1 MKYVLVD
8 LSTEEWNKFK
18 SRCAINGISIK
29 DRVNYIILKDI
40 EGDEGNDNKNREE
53 IQAIY

>member
-18 SRCAINGISIK
+18 SRCAINNVSIK
-29 DRVNYIILKDI
+29 ERITSLILKDI